1 MIFTSCKLSNF
12 LWNVFY
18 IPEQE
23 QPDFGDRAIFS
34 SSSASFVQKITG
46 PNSSLFLCTSI
57 LKREKGILFTKYFF
71 KFFADLTTLSTY
83 LVHLEIVLLQESTM
97 QESVNCYWPK
107 CSGSFFTGSR
117 SLALKSSSK
126 SHQMTIFF
134 VQIDEV
140 INKMMSIFSQSSFWM
155 KQVVIW

>member
-34 SSSASFVQKITG
+34 NSSASFVQKITG

-97 QESVNCYWPK
+97 QESDNCYWPK

-126 SHQMTIFF
+126 SHQMTIFCSNWWSY
-134 VQIDEV
+134 Q
-140 INKMMSIFSQSSFWM
+140 
-155 KQVVIW
+155 